1 MNEYWFNL
9 LLDFAGCRHRS
20 SLIGANGSVVEAA
33 GELKPTASSHAKNY
47 SKLLKSFISASSA
60 PVG

>member
-1 MNEYWFNL
+1 
-9 LLDFAGCRHRS
+9 
-20 SLIGANGSVVEAA
+20 VVEAA

-47 SKLLKSFISASSA
+47 TKILKTFVSASSA

>member
-1 MNEYWFNL
+1 MVMLCLY
-9 LLDFAGCRHRS
+9 CHK
-20 SLIGANGSVVEAA
+20 IGANGSVVEAA

-47 SKLLKSFISASSA
+47 TKLLKSFISASSA